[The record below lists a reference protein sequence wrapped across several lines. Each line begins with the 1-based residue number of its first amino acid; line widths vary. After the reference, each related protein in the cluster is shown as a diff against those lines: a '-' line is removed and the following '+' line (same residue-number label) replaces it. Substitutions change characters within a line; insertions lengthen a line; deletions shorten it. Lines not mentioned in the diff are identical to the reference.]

1 MRRIGLCVAALMIA
15 AVSSAPVDAAKPK
28 MGPAVAADIAGKR
41 LFDIGVA
48 DPDNDGWQDIFTA
61 NHKFESVFL
70 RNHRGRSFRNE
81 IDEIGLGPDD
91 RFGGLELL
99 RAPGDLSAPGVYIWP
114 TDRAGEA
121 GQLHILSTGVVAE
134 GELRMM
140 TRSLKLSSVSGA
152 DAVSGVDENDRPLV
166 DFTIRPGGE
175 VIVSSNGL
183 ADLPI
188 QLSFADSGA
197 GAVAPA
203 QIRVGAHAVS
213 PADRTFQIKLRDR
226 HGLAF
231 ADVAGDRDQ
240 DVFVATGGLG
250 GGIANPRYLGFVQD
264 QLLVSGAGPAGRYA
278 NEISASGIAKDT
290 CRGRAVSYADAD
302 GGGNLDLLTT
312 CEGEQPRL
320 HANVG
325 RGGFVRLV
333 SPPVVGRA
341 YRWAQLDGG
350 PPALLVTTGKGL
362 EVWNSIEGRAWTRSQ
377 IVGAGAGAGQIALGD
392 YDNSG
397 TLDVLVTNQ
406 RHVQLL
412 ANRGGRLRP
421 VRSRLGLPHRAAAAA
436 SFVDYD
442 NDGWLDVS
450 LVPQGLYR
458 WDPRAGRYDATGV
471 LRQPRV
477 GYAIVNWMDYDNDG
491 RRDPLI
497 ATSSR
502 EFSPRSSIIR
512 RRNLTRGGRWLEIDL
527 TGTAANR
534 EAIGAKVVVTPGPS
548 GGGDSGPRVRRIT
561 QWVGQNDDARH
572 SQGHYRLYF
581 GLGESEIAR
590 RVSVHWPDGRATTL
604 RRVQADRLLSI
615 SRAGRRKAG
624 RTAARP

>member
-1 MRRIGLCVAALMIA
+1 MRRIGLCVAALIFA
-15 AVSSAPVDAAKPK
+15 AVPPSSAYAAKPN
-28 MGPAVAADIAGKR
+28 MGPAVAAEIAGKR

-61 NHKFESVFL
+61 NHKFESNFL

-99 RAPGDLSAPGVYIWP
+99 RAPRDLSAPGVYIWP

-121 GQLHILSTGVVAE
+121 GQLHIRSTGVAAA
-134 GELRMM
+134 GELKMM
-140 TRSLKLSSVSGA
+140 TRSLKIRSVASA
-152 DAVSGVDENDRPLV
+152 DAVLNLDENDRPFV
-166 DFTIRPGGE
+166 DFTLRPDGE
-175 VIVSSNGL
+175 LILSSNGL
-183 ADLPI
+183 SDLPI
-188 QLSFADSGA
+188 QFSFAESGA
-197 GAVAPA
+197 GAVTPA
-203 QIRVGAHAVS
+203 QIKVGARAVS
-213 PADRTFQIKLRDR
+213 PADRTFQLELRDR

-250 GGIANPRYLGFVQD
+250 GGIASPRYLGFVQD
-264 QLLVSGAGPAGRYA
+264 QFLVSGVGPGGRYA
-278 NEISASGIAKDT
+278 NEISASGIVKDT

-325 RGGFVRLV
+325 GGGFVRLV
-333 SPPVVGRA
+333 SPPVVGTT

-362 EVWNSIEGRAWTRSQ
+362 EVWNSIEGVAWTRSQ
-377 IVGAGAGAGQIALGD
+377 IVREGAGAGQIALGD

-412 ANRGGRLRP
+412 ANHGGRLRS
-421 VRSRLGLPHRAAAAA
+421 VRSGLGLPQRAAAAA

-458 WDPRAGRYDATGV
+458 WDPGAGRYSATGT
-471 LRQPRV
+471 LRQPRA

-502 EFSPRSSIIR
+502 EFSPRSRIVR
-512 RRNLTRGGRWLEIDL
+512 RRNLTRGGHWLEIDL
-527 TGTAANR
+527 TGTPINR
-534 EAIGAKVVVTPGPS
+534 EAIGARVVVTPGPS
-548 GGGDSGPRVRRIT
+548 RGGGTAPKVRRIT

-590 RVSVHWPDGRATTL
+590 RVSVHWPEGRATTL
-604 RRVQADRLLSI
+604 RRVQVDRLLSV
-615 SRAGRRKAG
+615 SRAGRRTAG
-624 RTAARP
+624 RTAARR